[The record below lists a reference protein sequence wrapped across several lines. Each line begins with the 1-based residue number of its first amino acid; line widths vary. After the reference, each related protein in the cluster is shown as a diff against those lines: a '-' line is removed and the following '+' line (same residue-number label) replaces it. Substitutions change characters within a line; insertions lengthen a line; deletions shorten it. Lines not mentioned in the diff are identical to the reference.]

1 MTISKLHTENFPVLS
16 YRKTGEGPAVVL
28 LHGFPEDGS
37 LWERIWGS
45 LSLHFTVIIPDLPF
59 AGESTF
65 TGGSL
70 SIPDMAKSVKL
81 VMDAEGIDKAVLAG
95 HSMGG
100 YTAFNFADVYPDR
113 IAGLSAV
120 HSFAFADDEAK
131 KETRRKSIELMKK
144 PGGSEAFV
152 RQMIPGLFAKG
163 FKQQHPDMVE
173 EQISRAM
180 KMKPDSL
187 IAFYNAMI
195 MREDK
200 TGILEEATYPLQWIV
215 GKEDTIATED
225 KVLKQ
230 AMLAGTNFVSVYADC
245 AHMSMIE
252 KPEQLIDDLIRFSK
266 YCFSRYE

>member
-1 MTISKLHTENFPVLS
+1 MITSKLHTEKFPVLS

-45 LSLHFTVIIPDLPF
+45 LSLHFTVLIPDLPC
-59 AGESTF
+59 AGESTYSG
-65 TGGSL
+65 TSL
-70 SIPDMAKSVKL
+70 TIPDMAESVKL
-81 VMDAEGIDKAVLAG
+81 IMDAEDIDRAVLAG

-100 YTAFNFADVYPDR
+100 YTAFNFADMYPER
-113 IAGLSAV
+113 LAGLSAV
-120 HSFAFADDEAK
+120 HSFALADDEAK
-131 KETRRKSIELMKK
+131 KDTRRKAIELMKK
-144 PGGSEAFV
+144 PGGREAFV
-152 RQMIPGLFAKG
+152 KQMIPGLFAKS

-173 EQISRAM
+173 QQISRAM
-180 KMKPDSL
+180 KMKTESL

-200 TGILEEATYPLQWIV
+200 TSILEEASYPVQWIV
-215 GKEDTIATED
+215 GKEDTVATED

-230 AMLAGTNFVSVYADC
+230 AILASTNFVSVYTDC

-266 YCFSRYE
+266 YCFSRL

>member
-1 MTISKLHTENFPVLS
+1 MITSKLHTEEFPVLS
-16 YRKTGEGPAVVL
+16 YRKTGEGPAIIL

-45 LSLHFTVIIPDLPF
+45 LSLNFTIIVPDLPG
-59 AGESTF
+59 AGESTYS
-65 TGGSL
+65 GASL
-70 SIPDMAKSVKL
+70 AIPNMAESVKL
-81 VMDAEGIDKAVLAG
+81 IMDAEGVGKAVLAG

-100 YTAFNFADVYPDR
+100 YTAFNFADMYPER

-131 KETRRKSIELMKK
+131 KETRRKSIGLMKK

-152 RQMIPGLFAKG
+152 RQMIPGLFAKN
-163 FKQQHPDMVE
+163 FRQQHPDIVE
-173 EQISRAM
+173 EQILRAM
-180 KMKPDSL
+180 KMKPESL

-195 MREDK
+195 IREDK
-200 TGILEEATYPLQWIV
+200 TGILEEASYPVQWII
-215 GKEDTIATED
+215 GKEDTVATED

-230 AMLAGTNFVSVYADC
+230 AILAGTNFVSVYADC

-266 YCFSRYE
+266 YCFSRL